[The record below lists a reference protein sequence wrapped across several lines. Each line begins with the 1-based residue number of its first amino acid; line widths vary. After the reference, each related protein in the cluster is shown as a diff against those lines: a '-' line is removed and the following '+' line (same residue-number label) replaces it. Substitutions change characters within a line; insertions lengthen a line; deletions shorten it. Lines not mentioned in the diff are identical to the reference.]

1 LSVAPKRP
9 GVELRSGLSSIPKRS
24 GRRALPCRGEAISP
38 GAGGPKRR
46 PAIEKVQNPRKAGSL
61 ERDQPTLPL
70 NNPLK
75 PRPEVET

>member
-9 GVELRSGLSSIPKRS
+9 GAELRSGPARIPKRS
-24 GRRALPCRGEAISP
+24 GRRALPCRGEVISP

-46 PAIEKVQNPRKAGSL
+46 SVIEKVQNPRKAGSL
-61 ERDQPTLPL
+61 ERDQPTPPL
-70 NNPLK
+70 NNPLE